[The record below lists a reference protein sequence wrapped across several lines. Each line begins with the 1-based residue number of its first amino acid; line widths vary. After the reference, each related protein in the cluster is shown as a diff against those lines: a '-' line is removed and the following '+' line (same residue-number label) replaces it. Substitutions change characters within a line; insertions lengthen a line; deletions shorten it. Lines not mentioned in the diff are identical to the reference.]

1 MRNILLLFLLGN
13 AITLYSKS
21 LQTTVIGAYPKPSYI
36 HLEDWFRSDRP
47 SKLYEEYQKNKS
59 ETQILFDRAIKEA
72 VQEQV
77 ALGIDIPTDGEIPRE
92 HYIYY
97 HCRHLNGI
105 DFSILTKKVM
115 REGAWIA
122 QVPTITG
129 PISAQ
134 QPFLTYDYHIA
145 QQATNSPIK
154 ITIPGPLTIMDSV
167 ADRYYFDEEKLG
179 IALATSINKEIK
191 ALVDAG
197 CTWIQIDEPLFA
209 RYPEKAL
216 KFGIKLLE
224 RCFDGVPD
232 EVTTVVHICC
242 GYPQYLDQENYMKA
256 DPQSYVKL
264 AQALDKSTNIKALS
278 IEDAHSRNNP
288 QLFSLFTHKIIILG
302 VIDISRSRV
311 ESIDEITEHIQD
323 ILHYIPAERLM
334 IAPDCGLTML
344 PKDIV
349 YKKIKN
355 MCAAVRSITT

>member
-1 MRNILLLFLLGN
+1 MRNLLLFLLLCN
-13 AITLYSKS
+13 SVTLYSIS

-36 HLEDWFRSDRP
+36 HLEDWFQSDRP

-59 ETQILFDRAIKEA
+59 EAQTLFDQAIKEA
-72 VQEQV
+72 VQEQI
-77 ALGIDIPTDGEIPRE
+77 ALGIAIPTDGEIPRE
-92 HYIYY
+92 NYIYY

-105 DFSILTKKVM
+105 DFSVLTEKVM
-115 REGAWIA
+115 REGACTA
-122 QVPTITG
+122 HVPTITE

-134 QPFLTYDYHIA
+134 QPFLTHDYHIA
-145 QQATNSPIK
+145 QQVTRNPIK

-179 IALATSINKEIK
+179 IALATSINKEVR
-191 ALVDAG
+191 ALIEAG

-232 EVTTVVHICC
+232 EVTTVVHVCC
-242 GYPQYLDQENYMKA
+242 GYPQYLDQENYLKA

-264 AQALDKSTNIKALS
+264 AQALDDNACIKALS
-278 IEDAHSRNNP
+278 IEDAHRRNDP
-288 QLFSLFTHKIIILG
+288 QLFSLFKHKMIILG

-311 ESIDEITEHIQD
+311 ESIDEITAHIQD
-323 ILHYIPAERLM
+323 VLLYIPAERLM

-344 PKDIV
+344 PKNV
-349 YKKIKN
+349 MQEKIKN
-355 MCAAVRSITT
+355 MCAASRSIT